1 MVSDPVIFLLFNFKN
16 ISMYYL
22 KSNKKS
28 SDTSRKIIEY
38 LFIYLT
44 QFIQN
49 NQAIL
54 LSQMLYTDFKG
65 CNHSSSC
72 QNNLADIMYLYRFFI
87 YSTFHSN

>member
-1 MVSDPVIFLLFNFKN
+1 MINRRIEHGIRPRHVH
-16 ISMYYL
+16 YL
-22 KSNKKS
+22 KSNKKI

-38 LFIYLT
+38 LLIYLI

-65 CNHSSSC
+65 CNHSLSC
-72 QNNLADIMYLYRFFI
+72 QNNLADIMYLYRFFL
-87 YSTFHSN
+87 YSAFNSN